1 MGLIPG
7 SGRSIGEGNGNP
19 LQHSFLGNPMER
31 GAWRATLYRVAKSWT
46 QLKRLSAHTHT
57 HTQHTKMKMCL
68 IPEPCFHC
76 HKAAFLWG
84 GSRNEGMGITMLI
97 I

>member
-31 GAWRATLYRVAKSWT
+31 GAWRATLYRVTKSWT

-57 HTQHTKMKMCL
+57 HTAHQN
-68 IPEPCFHC
+68 ENVSD
-76 HKAAFLWG
+76 
-84 GSRNEGMGITMLI
+84 SRTMFPLPQSSFSLGREQK
-97 I
+97 